1 MDLNKEDRVMKTV
14 KESILEMKKN
24 GASTKLVVD
33 LLKKLREQEQK
44 AADSVYE
51 FFREQ
56 MEKDSLPVELARKH
70 YDGYLKNDPEYSS
83 FEDWFEDC
91 VYNMSGSYYKE
102 GVEYVLGE
110 LKYNDKFDHYLEEV
124 KFNDFLKDMGYHCN
138 VKFDYSD
145 GSYPGDLF
153 SMLIDPN
160 IHITVEFLERP
171 MSYGK

>member
-1 MDLNKEDRVMKTV
+1 MKTV

-33 LLKKLREQEQK
+33 LLKKLRDQEQK
-44 AADSVYE
+44 ATDSVYE
-51 FFREQ
+51 FFREH
-56 MEKDSLPVELARKH
+56 MKKDSLPMELARKH
-70 YDGYLKNDPEYSS
+70 YDSYLKNDPEYSS

-110 LKYNDKFDHYLEEV
+110 LKYKDEFEQYLENI
-124 KFNDFLKDMGYHCN
+124 KFNDFLNDMEYNCQ
-138 VKFDYSD
+138 VKFNYSD
-145 GSYPGDLF
+145 GSYPGGLY

-160 IHITVEFLERP
+160 VHINVEFLERP

>member
-1 MDLNKEDRVMKTV
+1 MKTV

-44 AADSVYE
+44 ATDSVYE

-56 MEKDSLPVELARKH
+56 MKKDSLPIELARKH
-70 YDGYLKNDPEYSS
+70 YDSYLKYDTEYSS
-83 FEDWFEDC
+83 FEDWFKDC
-91 VYNMSGSYYKE
+91 VYDMSSNYYKE

-110 LKYNDKFDHYLEEV
+110 LKYNDKFEQYLEDI
-124 KFNDFLKDMGYHCN
+124 KFNDFLNNMDCN
-138 VKFDYSD
+138 CQVKFNYSD
-145 GSYPGDLF
+145 GNYPGDVY

-160 IHITVEFLERP
+160 VHITVEFLERP

>member
-1 MDLNKEDRVMKTV
+1 MKTV

-24 GASTKLVVD
+24 GTSTKLVMD

-44 AADSVYE
+44 ATDSVYE

-56 MEKDSLPVELARKH
+56 MKKDSLAMELAQKH
-70 YDGYLKNDPEYSS
+70 YDSYLKNDPEYSS
-83 FEDWFEDC
+83 FEDWFKDC
-91 VYNMSGSYYKE
+91 VYDMSGDCYKD

-110 LKYNDKFDHYLEEV
+110 LKYNGKFEQYMEDI
-124 KFNDFLKDMGYHCN
+124 KFNDFLNDMEYPCQ
-138 VKFDYSD
+138 VKFNYSD
-145 GSYPGDLF
+145 GSYPGDLY

-160 IHITVEFLERP
+160 VHITVEFLERP

>member
-1 MDLNKEDRVMKTV
+1 MKTV

-44 AADSVYE
+44 ATDSVYE

-56 MEKDSLPVELARKH
+56 MKKDSLPMELARKH
-70 YDGYLKNDPEYSS
+70 YDSYLKNDPEYSS
-83 FEDWFEDC
+83 FEDWFKDS
-91 VYNMSGSYYKE
+91 VYDMYSSYYKE

-110 LKYNDKFDHYLEEV
+110 LKYKDKFEQYLEDI
-124 KFNDFLKDMGYHCN
+124 KFNDFLKDMDYHCQ
-138 VKFDYSD
+138 VKFNYSE
-145 GSYPGDLF
+145 GGYPGDLY

-160 IHITVEFLERP
+160 VHINVEFLERP

>member
-1 MDLNKEDRVMKTV
+1 MKTV